1 MGRTIGSF
9 GGPERGLWAAQL
21 ELMSLLRDNK
31 ELRSFLAGI
40 QPDAANGLAGLFLGI
55 DPAQDPEPA
64 RMAGSVLHAMFIGIK
79 AKWFMD
85 PGQAL
90 TARQLTEG
98 LRIIAQHMKGKDS

>member
-1 MGRTIGSF
+1 
-9 GGPERGLWAAQL
+9 
-21 ELMSLLRDNK
+21 MSLLRGNK

-40 QPDAANGLAGLFLGI
+40 QLDAATGLAELFLGI

-64 RMAGSVLHAMFIGIK
+64 RMDGSVLHAMFIAIM

-90 TARQLTEG
+90 TARELAEG
-98 LRIIAQHMKGKDS
+98 LQVIAQHMKGRDL